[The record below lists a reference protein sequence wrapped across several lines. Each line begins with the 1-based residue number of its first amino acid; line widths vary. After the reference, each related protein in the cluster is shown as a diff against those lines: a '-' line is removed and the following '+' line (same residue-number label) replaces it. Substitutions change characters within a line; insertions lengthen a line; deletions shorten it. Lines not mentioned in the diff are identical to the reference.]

1 MDSQTRTKISHNEK
15 NSRAFDLH
23 YFEEKLMV
31 SPVKKLMLSYFEI
44 NIFKYLLRS
53 IKVNIGNKR
62 ILEVGCGAGY
72 GIIQINK
79 NFAPLEY
86 YAFDSSR
93 KMVSLSIAKAKKHE
107 IPVNIFWGDVRE
119 INLEPNKFD
128 VVFVFTVLHHVEG
141 WQEALKEI
149 NRVLKPKGLLLINEI
164 NIRSLNWFERYLKVY
179 HPKEARFTWSMFQQ
193 GLSKANFH

>member
-1 MDSQTRTKISHNEK
+1 LDSQTRTKISYNEK

-93 KMVSLSIAKAKKHE
+93 KMVS
-107 IPVNIFWGDVRE
+107 
-119 INLEPNKFD
+119 
-128 VVFVFTVLHHVEG
+128 
-141 WQEALKEI
+141 
-149 NRVLKPKGLLLINEI
+149 
-164 NIRSLNWFERYLKVY
+164 
-179 HPKEARFTWSMFQQ
+179 KEA
-193 GLSKANFH
+193 